1 MTIAVA
7 VKWGMVFLTDD
18 AVDDDVM
25 MRLKL
30 GAGVCVC
37 DRVLAYIHACLCM
50 HVHGRLDTNL
60 HPPRGPKEAVSR
72 QHVIQLQRSLSTNTL
87 TLSRGVDNAS
97 PGSLSV
103 AQQGQRR
110 TPLTSPVGCQQLR
123 AACSLFWPA

>member
-50 HVHGRLDTNL
+50 HVH
-60 HPPRGPKEAVSR
+60 V
-72 QHVIQLQRSLSTNTL
+72 
-87 TLSRGVDNAS
+87 
-97 PGSLSV
+97 
-103 AQQGQRR
+103 
-110 TPLTSPVGCQQLR
+110 C
-123 AACSLFWPA
+123 